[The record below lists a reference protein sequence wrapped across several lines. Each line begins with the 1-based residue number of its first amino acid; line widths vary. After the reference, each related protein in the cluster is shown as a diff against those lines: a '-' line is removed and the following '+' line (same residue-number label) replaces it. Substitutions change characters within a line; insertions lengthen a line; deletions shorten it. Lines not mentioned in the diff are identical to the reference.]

1 MPMFT
6 APDGAELFYKDEG
19 HGRALLCLS
28 GLTRN
33 GTDFDY
39 LAPHLPPLR
48 LIRPDYR
55 GRGQSQWTG
64 AHSYTVV
71 QEAADVV
78 ALLDHLKLD
87 RVALLGTSRG
97 GIIGMYLAAVAK
109 DRLQGLCLND
119 VGPEIALDGLARI
132 ADYIGRPPAA
142 RSLDEA
148 ALALEHVFP
157 EFTDVPEGRWRQEAE
172 RHFIVTKS
180 GLQLNYDPALRDA
193 FLAAMEGGGGD
204 LWPMFDACAGLP
216 LALLRGESSN
226 LLTAETA
233 AEMQRRRP
241 DMAFVEVPGRGHIP
255 FLDERVSVQL
265 IHEWLGMCL

>member
-1 MPMFT
+1 MPMFI
-6 APDGAELFYKDEG
+6 APDGAELFYQDEG

-48 LIRPDYR
+48 LIRLDYR

-64 AHSYTVV
+64 ADSYTVV

-87 RVALLGTSRG
+87 RVAVLGTSRG

-119 VGPEIALDGLARI
+119 VGPEIAPDGLARI
-132 ADYIGRPPAA
+132 ADYIGRPPAV
-142 RSLDEA
+142 RSLEEA

-172 RHFIVTKS
+172 RHFSVTET
-180 GLQLNYDPALRDA
+180 GLRLNYDPALRDA

-216 LALLRGESSN
+216 LALLRGANSN

-241 DMAFVEVPGRGHIP
+241 DMVFAEVPGRGHIP